1 MGKGSKHIVSAHG
14 KETSALLDSTGRAW
28 EGSSRGSHARVC
40 RTSEGPLHGW
50 VLALQVDKLQ
60 LQVQLEKD
68 KSQEW
73 ETLTEELVNEL
84 EQVLKEVG
92 TLKADRALQV
102 GLPWRPCLQGGASR
116 ITALTWSLISDSG

>member
-1 MGKGSKHIVSAHG
+1 MD
-14 KETSALLDSTGRAW
+14 E
-28 EGSSRGSHARVC
+28 
-40 RTSEGPLHGW
+40 
-50 VLALQVDKLQ
+50 LQ

-102 GLPWRPCLQGGASR
+102 GLPWHPCL
-116 ITALTWSLISDSG
+116 

>member
-1 MGKGSKHIVSAHG
+1 M
-14 KETSALLDSTGRAW
+14 
-28 EGSSRGSHARVC
+28 C
-40 RTSEGPLHGW
+40 RTTEGPLHGW
-50 VLALQVDKLQ
+50 VLALQVDELQ

-73 ETLTEELVNEL
+73 ETLTEELVTQV

-102 GLPWRPCLQGGASR
+102 GLPWRPACKGERPGHSPVLVTDQRFRGDQSPHSPAAQSSNPQRQQGVGTG
-116 ITALTWSLISDSG
+116 ITSQGHWPSHF